1 MARYRL
7 NKLVNETR
15 PETYWSKYK
24 KQKIFCMSL
33 LRKTKRE
40 YFSNLNVKN
49 VSNIKAFTILEQQ

>member
-24 KQKIFCMSL
+24 KQKNFCMSL

-49 VSNIKAFTILEQQ
+49 VSNIKAFTTLEQQ

>member
-24 KQKIFCMSL
+24 KQNNFCMSL
-33 LRKTKRE
+33 LLKTKRE

-49 VSNIKAFTILEQQ
+49 VSNIKAFTTLEQR